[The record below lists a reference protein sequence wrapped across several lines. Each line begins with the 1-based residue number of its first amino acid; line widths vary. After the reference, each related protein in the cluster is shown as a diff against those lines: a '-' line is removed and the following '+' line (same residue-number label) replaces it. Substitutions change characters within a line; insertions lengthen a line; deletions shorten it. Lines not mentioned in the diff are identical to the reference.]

1 LLCPKISSKFVVK
14 DTSGATTGSEGSVT
28 YSFGG
33 TAILFGQ

>member
-1 LLCPKISSKFVVK
+1 MK

-33 TAILFGQ
+33 TVIGMKFCDSYTLSGNY